1 MEIPKNQMEFEKMF
15 TTEEQCLAYLK
26 ELRFP
31 NGYSCRKCGHTN
43 YWINKRGL
51 LVCKYCKDDLSIT
64 AGTIFHRSKLP
75 LTTIFR
81 ALWWMVAQKNGV
93 SAVGLQRVLGLGSY
107 RTAWTWLHKF
117 RRLMVFPGRD
127 KLSGEVEVDETLV
140 GGKKAGKRG
149 RGAEGKSLVVIA
161 IELMKKGTG
170 RVRLSIIPDASKK
183 SLTKFIKENIEEG
196 STIITDGWKGYTDI
210 SKKGYQHTIEDNTKM
225 LDDGQE
231 VLPNVHRIA
240 SLLKRWL
247 LGTHQNFIGE
257 QYLSYYLDEY
267 TFRHNRRKSHSRGL
281 LFQRLIEQAV
291 KHVPIEYKSIKS
303 M

>member
-15 TTEEQCLAYLK
+15 TTEEQCIAYLK
-26 ELRFP
+26 EFRFP
-31 NGYSCRKCGHTN
+31 NGYSCRKCGHKN
-43 YWINKRGL
+43 YWVNKRGL
-51 LVCKYCKDDLSIT
+51 LICKYCKDELSIT
-64 AGTIFHRSKLP
+64 AGTIFHKSKLP

-93 SAVGLQRVLGLGSY
+93 SAVGLQRVLGIGSY

-127 KLSGEVEVDETLV
+127 RLSGEVEVDETLV
-140 GGKKAGKRG
+140 GGKRAGKRG
-149 RGAEGKSLVVIA
+149 RGAEGKLLVVIA

-196 STIITDGWKGYTDI
+196 STLITDGWKGYTGI
-210 SKKGYQHTIEDNTKM
+210 SEKGYQHTIEDNIRM
-225 LDDGQE
+225 LDGQE

-291 KHVPIEYKSIKS
+291 VHVPVEYKSIKS

>member
-1 MEIPKNQMEFEKMF
+1 MSIPKNQMEFEKMF
-15 TTEEQCLAYLK
+15 ATEEQCLTYLK
-26 ELRFP
+26 ELRFA
-31 NGYSCRKCGHTN
+31 NGYSCRKCQHTD
-43 YWINKRGL
+43 YWINKRNL
-51 LVCKYCKDDLSIT
+51 LVCKNCKDELSVT

-117 RRLMVFPGRD
+117 RRLMIFPGRD
-127 KLSGEVEVDETLV
+127 RLSGKVEVDETLV
-140 GGKKAGKRG
+140 GGKKTGKRG

-161 IELMKKGTG
+161 VELMEKGTG

-183 SLTKFIKENIEEG
+183 SLSKFIKENIQEG
-196 STIITDGWKGYTDI
+196 STLITDGWKGYIGI
-210 SKKGYQHTIEDNTKM
+210 SKKGYQHIVEDKTKM
-225 LDDGQE
+225 LEGQE
-231 VLPNVHRIA
+231 ILPNVHRIA

-247 LGTHQNFIGE
+247 LGTHQNYIGE

-267 TFRHNRRKSHSRGL
+267 TFRYNRRKSKSRGL
-281 LFQRLIEQAV
+281 LFQRLIEQGVVHEPA
-291 KHVPIEYKSIKS
+291 EYKLIKS
-303 M
+303 I

>member
-1 MEIPKNQMEFEKMF
+1 MSIPKNQMEFEKMF
-15 TTEEQCLAYLK
+15 ATEEQCFTYLK
-26 ELRFP
+26 ELRFA
-31 NGYSCRKCGHTN
+31 NGYSCRKCQHKN
-43 YWINKRGL
+43 YWINKRNL
-51 LVCKYCKDDLSIT
+51 LVCKNCKDELSIT

-117 RRLMVFPGRD
+117 RRLMIFPGRD
-127 KLSGEVEVDETLV
+127 RLSGKVEVDETLV

-149 RGAEGKSLVVIA
+149 RGAEGKSLVLIA
-161 IELMKKGTG
+161 VELMEKGTG
-170 RVRLSIIPDASKK
+170 RVRLSIIPDASKR
-183 SLTKFIKENIEEG
+183 SLSKFIKENIQEG
-196 STIITDGWKGYTDI
+196 STLITDGWKGYIGI
-210 SKKGYQHTIEDNTKM
+210 SKKGYEHIIEDKTKM
-225 LDDGQE
+225 LEDQE
-231 VLPNVHRIA
+231 ILPNVHRIA

-247 LGTHQNFIGE
+247 LGTHQNYIGE

-267 TFRHNRRKSHSRGL
+267 TFRHNRRKSKSRGL
-281 LFQRLIEQAV
+281 LFHRLIEQGV
-291 KHVPIEYKSIKS
+291 LHEPTEYKLIKS